1 MNKDLI
7 DNLQILMPVHNEGK
21 SLEEIINK
29 IHEVLKKKIIFSF
42 IICGDGS
49 NDDTLDILKTLRLNY
64 PIDLISHPNKKGYS
78 NAVIDGIKKAS
89 SEYLLI
95 MDSDGQCD
103 PRQIFKFWN
112 VRKKADLVI
121 GYRIKRRDFLYRKFF
136 SDFAKLVYGFFFN
149 VKLKDP
155 SFAFSL
161 IRKDVY
167 KSLLNFNPSMPEG
180 FFWEYNARAIY
191 KGYKILEI
199 GINHKKRKYGD
210 TQIFQVWRLPKIAL
224 INFMGLLRVKFDLL
238 IN

>member
-1 MNKDLI
+1 
-7 DNLQILMPVHNEGK
+7 MPVHNEGK
-21 SLEEIINK
+21 YIKNHITKVNN
-29 IHEVLKKKIIFSF
+29 ILKKKIKFSF
-42 IICGDGS
+42 LICEDGS
-49 NDDTLDILKTLRLNY
+49 SDNTVEILKRL
-64 PIDLISHPNKKGYS
+64 KKKFKIRVLSKKEKQGYS
-78 NAVIDGIKKAS
+78 TAVMSGIKIANAD
-89 SEYLLI
+89 YLLI

-112 VRKKADLVI
+112 VRKKADLIV

-136 SDFAKLVYGFFFN
+136 SDFAKLVYSFFFK

-167 KSLLNFNPSMPEG
+167 KSLQNFTPSMPEG

-224 INFMGLLRVKFDLL
+224 INFIGLLRVKLDLL
-238 IN
+238 IK

>member
-1 MNKDLI
+1 MSNS
-7 DNLQILMPVHNEGK
+7 LQILMPVHNEGK
-21 SLEEIINK
+21 YIKNHITKVNN
-29 IHEVLKKKIIFSF
+29 ILKKKIKFSF
-42 IICGDGS
+42 LICEDGS
-49 NDDTLDILKTLRLNY
+49 SDNTVEILKRL
-64 PIDLISHPNKKGYS
+64 KKKFKIRILSKKEKQGYS
-78 NAVIDGIKKAS
+78 TAVMSGIKIANAD
-89 SEYLLI
+89 YLLI

-112 VRKKADLVI
+112 VRKKADLIV

-136 SDFAKLVYGFFFN
+136 SDFAKLVYSFFFK

-167 KSLLNFNPSMPEG
+167 KSLQNFTPSMPEG

-224 INFMGLLRVKFDLL
+224 INFIGLLRVKLDLL
-238 IN
+238 IK

>member
-1 MNKDLI
+1 
-7 DNLQILMPVHNEGK
+7 MPVHNEGK
-21 SLEEIINK
+21 YIKNHITKVNN
-29 IHEVLKKKIIFSF
+29 VLKKKIKFSF
-42 IICGDGS
+42 LICEDGS
-49 NDDTLDILKTLRLNY
+49 SDNTLEILKRL
-64 PIDLISHPNKKGYS
+64 KKKFKIRLLSKKEKQGYS
-78 NAVIDGIKKAS
+78 TAVMSGIKIANAD
-89 SEYLLI
+89 YLLI

-112 VRKKADLVI
+112 VRKKADLIV

-136 SDFAKLVYGFFFN
+136 SDFAKLVYSFFFK

-167 KSLLNFNPSMPEG
+167 KSLQNFTPSMPEG

-199 GINHKKRKYGD
+199 GINHKKRKHGD

-224 INFMGLLRVKFDLL
+224 INFIGLLRVKLDLL
-238 IN
+238 IK

>member
-1 MNKDLI
+1 MSNS
-7 DNLQILMPVHNEGK
+7 LQILMPVHNEGK
-21 SLEEIINK
+21 YIKNHITKVNN
-29 IHEVLKKKIIFSF
+29 VLKKKIKFSF
-42 IICGDGS
+42 LICEDGS
-49 NDDTLDILKTLRLNY
+49 SDNTLEILKRL
-64 PIDLISHPNKKGYS
+64 KKKFKIRLLSKKEKQGYS
-78 NAVIDGIKKAS
+78 TAVMSGIKIANAD
-89 SEYLLI
+89 YLLI

-112 VRKKADLVI
+112 VRKKADLIV

-136 SDFAKLVYGFFFN
+136 SDFAKLVYSFFFK

-167 KSLLNFNPSMPEG
+167 KSLKNFTPSMPEG

-224 INFMGLLRVKFDLL
+224 INFIGLLRVKLDLL
-238 IN
+238 IK

>member
-1 MNKDLI
+1 MSNS
-7 DNLQILMPVHNEGK
+7 LQILMPAHNEGK
-21 SLEEIINK
+21 NIKNHLTKVNNI
-29 IHEVLKKKIIFSF
+29 LKKKIKFSF
-42 IICGDGS
+42 LICEDGS
-49 NDDTLDILKTLRLNY
+49 SDNTLDILKKL
-64 PIDLISHPNKKGYS
+64 KKKFKIRILSKKEKQGYS
-78 NAVIDGIKKAS
+78 TAVMSGIKIANAD
-89 SEYLLI
+89 YLLI

-112 VRKKADLVI
+112 ARKKGDLVV
-121 GYRIKRRDFLYRKFF
+121 GYRIKRKDFLYRKFF
-136 SDFAKLVYGFFFN
+136 SDFAKIVYGLFFK

-167 KSLLNFNPSMPEG
+167 KSLQNFSPSMPEG

-199 GINHKKRKYGD
+199 GIDHKKRKFGD
-210 TQIFQVWRLPKIAL
+210 TQIFHVWRLPKIAL
-224 INFMGLLRVKFDLL
+224 INFIGLLRVKFDLL

>member
-1 MNKDLI
+1 MSNS
-7 DNLQILMPVHNEGK
+7 LQILMPVHNEGK
-21 SLEEIINK
+21 YIKNHITNVNN
-29 IHEVLKKKIIFSF
+29 ILKKKIKFSF
-42 IICGDGS
+42 LICEDGS
-49 NDDTLDILKTLRLNY
+49 SDNTVEILKKL
-64 PIDLISHPNKKGYS
+64 KKKFKIRVLSKKEKQGYS
-78 NAVIDGIKKAS
+78 TAVMSGIKIANAD
-89 SEYLLI
+89 YLLI

-112 VRKKADLVI
+112 VRKKADLIV

-136 SDFAKLVYGFFFN
+136 SDFAKLVYSFFFK

-167 KSLLNFNPSMPEG
+167 KSLQNFTPSMPEG

-224 INFMGLLRVKFDLL
+224 INFIGLLRVKFNLL
-238 IN
+238 TK

>member
-1 MNKDLI
+1 MSNS
-7 DNLQILMPVHNEGK
+7 LQILMPVHNEGK
-21 SLEEIINK
+21 YIKNHITKVNN
-29 IHEVLKKKIIFSF
+29 ILKKKIKFSF
-42 IICGDGS
+42 LICEDGS
-49 NDDTLDILKTLRLNY
+49 SDNTVEILKRL
-64 PIDLISHPNKKGYS
+64 KKKFKIRVLSKKEKQGYS
-78 NAVIDGIKKAS
+78 TAVMSGIKIANAD
-89 SEYLLI
+89 YLLI

-112 VRKKADLVI
+112 VRKKADLIV
-121 GYRIKRRDFLYRKFF
+121 GFRIKRRDFLYRKFF
-136 SDFAKLVYGFFFN
+136 SDFAKLVYSFFFK

-167 KSLLNFNPSMPEG
+167 KSLQNFTPSMPEG

-224 INFMGLLRVKFDLL
+224 INFIGLLRVKFDLL
-238 IN
+238 TK

>member
-1 MNKDLI
+1 MSNS
-7 DNLQILMPVHNEGK
+7 LQILMPVHNEGK
-21 SLEEIINK
+21 YIKNHITNVNN
-29 IHEVLKKKIIFSF
+29 ILKKKIKFSF
-42 IICGDGS
+42 LICEDGS
-49 NDDTLDILKTLRLNY
+49 SDNTVEILKKL
-64 PIDLISHPNKKGYS
+64 KKKFKIRVLSKKEKQGYS
-78 NAVIDGIKKAS
+78 TAVMSGIKIANAD
-89 SEYLLI
+89 YLLI

-112 VRKKADLVI
+112 VRKKADLIV

-136 SDFAKLVYGFFFN
+136 SDFAKLVYSFFFK

-167 KSLLNFNPSMPEG
+167 KSLQNFTPSMPEG

-224 INFMGLLRVKFDLL
+224 INFIGLLRVKFDLL
-238 IN
+238 TK

>member
-1 MNKDLI
+1 
-7 DNLQILMPVHNEGK
+7 MPAYNEGK
-21 SLEEIINK
+21 NIEDHITKVNNI
-29 IHEVLKKKIIFSF
+29 LKKKIKFSF
-42 IICGDGS
+42 LICEDGS
-49 NDDTLDILKTLRLNY
+49 SDNTLEILKKLR
-64 PIDLISHPNKKGYS
+64 KKFKIQILSKKEKQGYS
-78 NAVIDGIKKAS
+78 TAVMSGIKKANAN
-89 SEYLLI
+89 YLLI

-112 VRKKADLVI
+112 ARKKADLVI

-136 SDFAKLVYGFFFN
+136 SDFAKLVYGLFFK

-167 KSLLNFNPSMPEG
+167 KSLQNFTPSMPEG
-180 FFWEYNARAIY
+180 FFWEYNARAIS

-199 GINHKKRKYGD
+199 GIDHKKRKFGN
-210 TQIFQVWRLPKIAL
+210 TQIFHIWRLPKIAL
-224 INFMGLLRVKFDLL
+224 INFIGLLRVKLDLL

>member
-1 MNKDLI
+1 
-7 DNLQILMPVHNEGK
+7 MPAHNEGRNIK
-21 SLEEIINK
+21 NHLTKVNDI
-29 IHEVLKKKIIFSF
+29 LKKKIKYSF
-42 IICGDGS
+42 LICEDGS
-49 NDDTLDILKTLRLNY
+49 SDNTLEILKKL
-64 PIDLISHPNKKGYS
+64 KKKFKIQILSKKIKQGYS
-78 NAVIDGIKKAS
+78 TAVMSGIKKANAD
-89 SEYLLI
+89 YLLI

-103 PRQIFKFWN
+103 PRQIFKFWIA
-112 VRKKADLVI
+112 RKKADLVV

-136 SDFAKLVYGFFFN
+136 SDFAKLVYSFFFK

-167 KSLLNFNPSMPEG
+167 KSLQNFTPSMPEG

-224 INFMGLLRVKFDLL
+224 INFIGLLRVKLDLL
-238 IN
+238 IK

>member
-1 MNKDLI
+1 MSNS
-7 DNLQILMPVHNEGK
+7 LQILMPAYNEGK
-21 SLEEIINK
+21 NIQNHITKVNN
-29 IHEVLKKKIIFSF
+29 ILKKKIKFSF
-42 IICGDGS
+42 LICEDGS
-49 NDDTLDILKTLRLNY
+49 SDNTLEILKKLR
-64 PIDLISHPNKKGYS
+64 KKFKIRILSKKEKQGYS
-78 NAVIDGIKKAS
+78 TAVMSGIKIANAD
-89 SEYLLI
+89 YLLI

-103 PRQIFKFWN
+103 PRQILKFWN
-112 VRKKADLVI
+112 KRKKADLVV

>member
-1 MNKDLI
+1 MIIKK
-7 DNLQILMPVHNEGK
+7 LQILLPVYNEGLTIK
-21 SLEEIINK
+21 KTLYDIYDALKNDIDFEFIISEDGSTDNTKK
-29 IHEVLKKKIIFSF
+29 ILNDLKKE
-42 IICGDGS
+42 
-49 NDDTLDILKTLRLNY
+49 LPMILVSEDKRKY
-64 PIDLISHPNKKGYS
+64 YS
-78 NAVIDGIKKAS
+78 LAVLDGIKKAS
-89 SEYLLI
+89 SDFLLI

-103 PRQIFKFWN
+103 PKQIFKFWN
-112 VRKKADLVI
+112 VRKKADLVV

-136 SDFAKLVYGFFFN
+136 SDFAKFVYGLFFN

-167 KSLLNFNPSMPEG
+167 KSLQNFNPSMPDG

-199 GINHKKRKYGD
+199 GINHKKRKFGN
-210 TQIFQVWRLPKIAL
+210 TRIFHFWRLPKIAL
-224 INFMGLLRVKFDLL
+224 INFVGLLRVKIDLI

>member
-1 MNKDLI
+1 MSNS
-7 DNLQILMPVHNEGK
+7 LQILMPVHNEGK
-21 SLEEIINK
+21 YIKNHITKVNN
-29 IHEVLKKKIIFSF
+29 ILKKKIKFSF
-42 IICGDGS
+42 LICEDGS
-49 NDDTLDILKTLRLNY
+49 SDNTVEILKRL
-64 PIDLISHPNKKGYS
+64 KKKFKIRVLSKKEKQGYS
-78 NAVIDGIKKAS
+78 TAVMSGIKIANAD
-89 SEYLLI
+89 YLLI

-112 VRKKADLVI
+112 VRKKADLIV

-136 SDFAKLVYGFFFN
+136 SDFAKLVYSFFFK

-167 KSLLNFNPSMPEG
+167 KSLQNFTPSMPEG

-199 GINHKKRKYGD
+199 GINHKKRKYGN

-224 INFMGLLRVKFDLL
+224 INFIGLLRVKLDLL
-238 IN
+238 IK

>member
-1 MNKDLI
+1 MSNS
-7 DNLQILMPVHNEGK
+7 LQILMPVHNEGK
-21 SLEEIINK
+21 YIKNHITKVNN
-29 IHEVLKKKIIFSF
+29 ILKKKIKFSF
-42 IICGDGS
+42 LICEDGS
-49 NDDTLDILKTLRLNY
+49 SDNTVEILKRL
-64 PIDLISHPNKKGYS
+64 KKKFKIRVLSKKEKQGYS
-78 NAVIDGIKKAS
+78 TAVMSGIKIANAD
-89 SEYLLI
+89 YLLI

-112 VRKKADLVI
+112 VRKKADLIV

-136 SDFAKLVYGFFFN
+136 SDFAKLVYSFFFK

-167 KSLLNFNPSMPEG
+167 KSLQNFTPSMPEG

-191 KGYKILEI
+191 KVYKILEI

-224 INFMGLLRVKFDLL
+224 INFIGLLRVKFDLL
-238 IN
+238 TK

>member
-1 MNKDLI
+1 MSNS
-7 DNLQILMPVHNEGK
+7 LQILMPAHNEGK
-21 SLEEIINK
+21 NIKNHLIKVNNI
-29 IHEVLKKKIIFSF
+29 LKKKIKFSF
-42 IICGDGS
+42 LICEDGS
-49 NDDTLDILKTLRLNY
+49 SDNTLDILKKL
-64 PIDLISHPNKKGYS
+64 KKKFKIRILSKKEKQGYS
-78 NAVIDGIKKAS
+78 TAVMSGIKIANAD
-89 SEYLLI
+89 YLLI

-112 VRKKADLVI
+112 ARKKGDLVV
-121 GYRIKRRDFLYRKFF
+121 GYRIKRKDFLYRKFF
-136 SDFAKLVYGFFFN
+136 SDFAKLVYGFFFK

-167 KSLLNFNPSMPEG
+167 KSLQNFSPSMPEG

-199 GINHKKRKYGD
+199 GIDHKKRKFGD
-210 TQIFQVWRLPKIAL
+210 TQIFHVWRLPKIAL
-224 INFMGLLRVKFDLL
+224 INFIGLLKVKFDLL

>member
-1 MNKDLI
+1 MSNS
-7 DNLQILMPVHNEGK
+7 LQILMPVHNEGK
-21 SLEEIINK
+21 YIKNHITKVNN
-29 IHEVLKKKIIFSF
+29 ILKKKIKFSF
-42 IICGDGS
+42 LICEDGS
-49 NDDTLDILKTLRLNY
+49 SDNTVEILKRL
-64 PIDLISHPNKKGYS
+64 KKKFKIRVLSKKEKQGYS
-78 NAVIDGIKKAS
+78 TAVMSGIKIANAD
-89 SEYLLI
+89 YLLI

-112 VRKKADLVI
+112 VRKKADLIV

-136 SDFAKLVYGFFFN
+136 SDFAKLVYSFFFK

-167 KSLLNFNPSMPEG
+167 KSLQNFTHSMPEG

-224 INFMGLLRVKFDLL
+224 INFIGLLRVKFDLL
-238 IN
+238 TK

>member
-1 MNKDLI
+1 MSNS
-7 DNLQILMPVHNEGK
+7 LQILMPVHNEGK
-21 SLEEIINK
+21 YIKNHITKVNN
-29 IHEVLKKKIIFSF
+29 ILKKKIKFSF
-42 IICGDGS
+42 LICEDGS
-49 NDDTLDILKTLRLNY
+49 SDNTVEILKRL
-64 PIDLISHPNKKGYS
+64 KKKFKIRVLSKKEKQGYS
-78 NAVIDGIKKAS
+78 TAVMSGIKIANAD
-89 SEYLLI
+89 YLLI

-112 VRKKADLVI
+112 VRKKADLIV

-136 SDFAKLVYGFFFN
+136 SDFAKLVYSFFFK

-167 KSLLNFNPSMPEG
+167 KSLKNFTPSMPEG

-224 INFMGLLRVKFDLL
+224 INFIGLLRVKLDLL
-238 IN
+238 IK

>member
-1 MNKDLI
+1 
-7 DNLQILMPVHNEGK
+7 MPVHNEGK
-21 SLEEIINK
+21 YIKNHITNVNN
-29 IHEVLKKKIIFSF
+29 ILKKKIKFSF
-42 IICGDGS
+42 LICEDGS
-49 NDDTLDILKTLRLNY
+49 SDNTVEILKKL
-64 PIDLISHPNKKGYS
+64 KKKFKIRVLSKKEKQGYS
-78 NAVIDGIKKAS
+78 TAVMSGIKIANAD
-89 SEYLLI
+89 YLLI

-112 VRKKADLVI
+112 VRKKADLIV

-136 SDFAKLVYGFFFN
+136 SDFAKLVYSFFFK

-167 KSLLNFNPSMPEG
+167 KSLQNFTPSMPEG

-224 INFMGLLRVKFDLL
+224 INFIGLLRVKFDLL
-238 IN
+238 TK

>member
-1 MNKDLI
+1 MSNS
-7 DNLQILMPVHNEGK
+7 LQILMPAYNEGK
-21 SLEEIINK
+21 NIESHITKVNNI
-29 IHEVLKKKIIFSF
+29 LKKKIKFSF
-42 IICGDGS
+42 LICEDGS
-49 NDDTLDILKTLRLNY
+49 SDNTLEILKKLR
-64 PIDLISHPNKKGYS
+64 KKFKIQILSKREKQGYS
-78 NAVIDGIKKAS
+78 TAVMSGIKKANAD
-89 SEYLLI
+89 YLLI

-103 PRQIFKFWN
+103 PRQIFKFWIA
-112 VRKKADLVI
+112 RKKADLVV

-136 SDFAKLVYGFFFN
+136 SDFAKFIYGLFFK

-167 KSLLNFNPSMPEG
+167 KSLQNFTPSMPEG

-199 GINHKKRKYGD
+199 GINHKKRKFGN
-210 TQIFQVWRLPKIAL
+210 TQIFHIWRLPKIAL
-224 INFMGLLRVKFDLL
+224 INFIGLLRVKLDLL

>member
-1 MNKDLI
+1 MSNS
-7 DNLQILMPVHNEGK
+7 LQILMPAHNEGK
-21 SLEEIINK
+21 NIKNHITKVND
-29 IHEVLKKKIIFSF
+29 ILKKKIKFSF
-42 IICGDGS
+42 LICEDGS
-49 NDDTLDILKTLRLNY
+49 SDNTLEILKKL
-64 PIDLISHPNKKGYS
+64 KKKFKIQILSKKVKQGYS
-78 NAVIDGIKKAS
+78 TAVMSGIKKANAD
-89 SEYLLI
+89 YLLI

-112 VRKKADLVI
+112 VRKKADLVV

-136 SDFAKLVYGFFFN
+136 SDFAKFVYGFFFK

-167 KSLLNFNPSMPEG
+167 KSLQSFTPSMPEG

-199 GINHKKRKYGD
+199 GIKHKKRKYGD
-210 TQIFQVWRLPKIAL
+210 TQIFHVWRLPKIAL
-224 INFMGLLRVKFDLL
+224 INFIGLLKIKFDLL
-238 IN
+238 MHKYD

>member
-1 MNKDLI
+1 MSNS
-7 DNLQILMPVHNEGK
+7 LQILMPAHNEGK
-21 SLEEIINK
+21 NIKNNIIK
-29 IHEVLKKKIIFSF
+29 INNILKKKIKFSF
-42 IICGDGS
+42 LICEDGS
-49 NDDTLDILKTLRLNY
+49 SDNTLEILKKL
-64 PIDLISHPNKKGYS
+64 KKKFKIRILSKKEKQGYS
-78 NAVIDGIKKAS
+78 TAVMSGIKIANAD
-89 SEYLLI
+89 YLLI

-112 VRKKADLVI
+112 ARKKADLVV
-121 GYRIKRRDFLYRKFF
+121 GFRIKRRDFLYRKFF
-136 SDFAKLVYGFFFN
+136 SDFAKFVYGFFFK

-167 KSLLNFNPSMPEG
+167 KSLQNFTPSMPEG

-199 GINHKKRKYGD
+199 GINHKKRKFGD
-210 TQIFQVWRLPKIAL
+210 TQIFHVWRLPKIAF
-224 INFMGLLRVKFDLL
+224 INFIGLLRVKFDLL